1 MEKLLDFLNKLE
13 QYGIYY
19 RLNHVRDSIM
29 VELAIPGERWEVEF
43 MRDNSFQIE
52 KFINDEFSMNN
63 QSILDELW
71 ERCKEN

>member
-13 QYGIYY
+13 QYGISY